1 MQGTDTKNAT
11 KGTAGSLGVSNSE
24 KMNNATLGSFPRSTD
39 PPTNNSTSVPST
51 EGSHDRRKVISVEA
65 VSNP

>member
-11 KGTAGSLGVSNSE
+11 KGTTGSLGVFNNE
-24 KMNNATLGSFPRSTD
+24 KMNNTLGSFPRSTD
-39 PPTNNSTSVPST
+39 PPTNNSTSVPSF
-51 EGSHDRRKVISVEA
+51 EGFHDRRKVITVEV